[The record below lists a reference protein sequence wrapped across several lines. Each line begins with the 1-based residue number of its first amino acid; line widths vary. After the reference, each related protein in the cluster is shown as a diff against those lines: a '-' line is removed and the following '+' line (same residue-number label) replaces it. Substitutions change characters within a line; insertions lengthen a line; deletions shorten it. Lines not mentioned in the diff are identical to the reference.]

1 MKTAILIAALCQFT
15 DPGDTRPGKSG
26 SHPPA
31 ELPSAVDSTLPIESA
46 AALPRVWMIT
56 SPACPPCARAEEW
69 IRDNGFPFAITRQK
83 PREGQSTPTWI
94 FQGSDGRWWQVT
106 GWRGRET
113 VEQLV
118 QAYAEKNPRQEPVA
132 APRKAPADD
141 STVET
146 IRRFA
151 GRGGRFTFVP
161 DQPQN
166 ATVADGVTLQV
177 GEIHGRYDLTGAEPR
192 ITFDNPTPRGSVEKF
207 GLSIGYRVEGATW
220 SPPKNE
226 VRVSTNWKTIRISL
240 E

>member
-15 DPGDTRPGKSG
+15 DPGDTRPGKG
-26 SHPPA
+26 RTHPPA
-31 ELPSAVDSTLPIESA
+31 ELPSAVDSSLPIESA

-69 IRDNGFPFAITRQK
+69 IKDNGFPFAITRQA
-83 PREGQSTPTWI
+83 PREGQGTPTWV
-94 FQGSDGRWWQVT
+94 FQGADGNWWQIF

-118 QAYAEKNPRQEPVA
+118 AAYREKNPVSEPVA

-192 ITFDNPTPRGSVEKF
+192 ITFDQPTHRGTVEKF

>member
-1 MKTAILIAALCQFT
+1 
-15 DPGDTRPGKSG
+15 
-26 SHPPA
+26 
-31 ELPSAVDSTLPIESA
+31 
-46 AALPRVWMIT
+46 
-56 SPACPPCARAEEW
+56 
-69 IRDNGFPFAITRQK
+69 
-83 PREGQSTPTWI
+83 
-94 FQGSDGRWWQVT
+94 
-106 GWRGRET
+106 
-113 VEQLV
+113 LV